1 MLYFALLIW
10 KCHPGLIKLLLLK
23 PLWEFFCY
31 VRTHFLY
38 CSFFPSGA
46 FKGTLEQLL
55 SALVTI
61 KTKLIGYGRPTIF
74 LLEMSKID
82 VWHFRSEILTI
93 LLPYKFIVQS
103 RNLSCLFPGTDKNL
117 CLNEGSKR
125 FWGFV
130 SPSAICNCV
139 RYTLW
144 IMCWQTSPY
153 HSPTAVDTAVHG
165 WGTCHCNS
173 RPIHIGRRSH
183 PASRRL
189 QDSKERHRCSTLEG
203 HMPLLALD
211 TWYLPASTG
220 GDTEQDAW
228 LLKQHK
234 S

>member
-1 MLYFALLIW
+1 MCDISEVKSW
-10 KCHPGLIKLLLLK
+10 QS
-23 PLWEFFCY
+23 FC
-31 VRTHFLY
+31 
-38 CSFFPSGA
+38 
-46 FKGTLEQLL
+46 
-55 SALVTI
+55 
-61 KTKLIGYGRPTIF
+61 
-74 LLEMSKID
+74 
-82 VWHFRSEILTI
+82 LT
-93 LLPYKFIVQS
+93 S
-103 RNLSCLFPGTDKNL
+103 LSCSLEIYLAFFLALTKICVWMKAQNGS
-117 CLNEGSKR
+117 EGLYL
-125 FWGFV
+125 
-130 SPSAICNCV
+130 SAICNCV

-144 IMCWQTSPY
+144 IVCWQTSPY